1 MMLRIAHRALAFPLF
16 GKILVANAVIVGVGV
31 VLGGA
36 VGERLMA
43 TQEAAAVGIATLV
56 VAGVALS
63 FLLNAIILRFALM
76 PLKSL
81 ESAAARVQAG
91 DLDARAP
98 ISSLADSGLA
108 RLVRTFN
115 GALDGL
121 AASRRRLRRLFAQS
135 SAMDEEKRSRVAH
148 ALEDETAQRLA
159 ALLLQMRLEARSPDQ
174 ETVAGLLEQA
184 TQEVAGALDI
194 VREFASACRPAVL
207 EELGLVAALEA
218 DARRVMDCWDAAV
231 RVEAAPLGHDL
242 APETEVALYRI
253 LTQALD
259 NAARHAAA
267 RAIHVRIA
275 RRNGAI
281 VGMVEDDGQG
291 FDPARV
297 ESGPGLGLLAMLE
310 GAESLGGRVSL
321 RSRPGRGT
329 RVVVEMPAAVK
340 EESC

>member
-1 MMLRIAHRALAFPLF
+1 MLARLVHRALAFPLF

-31 VLGGA
+31 VMGGA
-36 VGERLMA
+36 VAERLIA
-43 TQEAAAVGIATLV
+43 TRGAAAFGIAALV

-63 FLLNAIILRFALM
+63 LLLNGVILRLALM
-76 PLKSL
+76 PLQGL
-81 ESAAARVQAG
+81 EAAAARVQAG
-91 DLDARAP
+91 DLDVRAP
-98 ISSLADSGLA
+98 VSPLADPGLA

-121 AASRRRLRRLFAQS
+121 AAARRRLRRFFAQS
-135 SAMDEEKRSRVAH
+135 SAMEEERRRQMAY
-148 ALEDETAQRLA
+148 ALEAETAQRLA
-159 ALLLQMRLEARSPDQ
+159 ALLIRMRLEARHPDR
-174 ETVAGLLEQA
+174 ERVGGLLEEA
-184 TQEVAGALDI
+184 THEVACALDV
-194 VREFASACRPAVL
+194 VRGFASACRPAVL

-231 RVEAAPLGHDL
+231 RVEATALGHDL

-253 LTQALD
+253 LSEALE

-275 RRNGAI
+275 RRNGTI
-281 VGMVEDDGQG
+281 TGVVEDDGRG

-310 GAESLGGRVSL
+310 GAESLGGRVAV
-321 RSRPGRGT
+321 RSGPGRGT
-329 RVVVEMPAAVK
+329 RILVEVPATAK
-340 EESC
+340 ETAA